1 MIFSPYTVYTDL
13 LSSEICERT
22 GFGRFLVDHPSL
34 EIRKEEEVDLQVYS
48 VETQPWILKFDG
60 SSTESSTRVGII
72 IVSPL
77 GVKTTLSFNLNF
89 DCTNTQAEYEALVI
103 GLEILQDL
111 RTGNMLIM
119 GDSQL
124 VLKQL
129 SGEFKCT
136 SVSLAP
142 YYTAAIQLLEEFK
155 EISFLHVPRENNWEA
170 DELAQIA
177 SGLRFSNE
185 LTHKLILVQKRHH
198 PSIIERRILTDSFSM
213 DVDLA
218 GDWRTEIEKYLSFP
232 GKKVPYSLKVK
243 ALNYVLLEGD
253 LYRKGHDSL
262 LLRCL
267 GFPDAMKI
275 MK

>member
-1 MIFSPYTVYTDL
+1 M
-13 LSSEICERT
+13 
-22 GFGRFLVDHPSL
+22 
-34 EIRKEEEVDLQVYS
+34 
-48 VETQPWILKFDG
+48 ETQPWILKFNG
-60 SSTESSTRVGII
+60 SSTESSAGAGIV

-77 GVKTTLSFNLNF
+77 GVKTTLPFNLDF
-89 DCTNTQAEYEALVI
+89 DCTNNQAEYESLMI
-103 GLEILQDL
+103 GLEILQEL
-111 RTGNMLIM
+111 RAENVLIM

-142 YYTAAIQLLEEFK
+142 YYTVAIQLLVEFK
-155 EISFLHVPRENNWEA
+155 EISFLYVPRENNWEA

-198 PSIIERRILTDSFSM
+198 PSIMERGILTDSFSV

-218 GDWRTEIEKYLSFP
+218 GDWRTEIEKYLSSP

-253 LYRKGHDSL
+253 LYRKGHDGL
-262 LLRCL
+262 LLRCV